1 MRTWF
6 AVAAAA
12 VLLAGC
18 GTAAAPSGSEV
29 PRGTVPAARAEPIRD
44 RALSLVRR
52 LVGEL
57 RPPHGT
63 RSVHLEKLP
72 PPLNQPQAPL
82 LPGWVRVT
90 ETLEAPARP
99 ESAWT
104 AMLARTP
111 LKGGPMEPGESAGTV
126 LPAPEPGIDVA
137 DFGVTLVQLSSST
150 VLIAVDAQAAWRPA
164 RTAAEHLNPAGFRS
178 VTISAQPW
186 QSRMT
191 KRTFT
196 AQADVARL
204 TSIINGGVPAPPSV
218 VGGMSCAPVA
228 IVYTLRFTPRTAA
241 GPSVDVT
248 LGACPHAY
256 GITVNGK
263 QQPSLWD
270 NGKLRTAAGNLLGI
284 RYPLGV

>member
-12 VLLAGC
+12 VLLTGC
-18 GTAAAPSGSEV
+18 GTATAQSGNEV
-29 PRGTVPAARAEPIRD
+29 PRGKVPAARAEPIRD
-44 RALSLVRR
+44 RALSLVWR

-57 RPPHGT
+57 RAPRGT

-111 LKGGPMEPGESAGTV
+111 LKGGPMEPGESAGAV

-137 DFGVTLVQLSSST
+137 NFGVTLVQLSSST
-150 VLIAVDAQAAWRPA
+150 VLIAVDALAAWQPA
-164 RTAAEHLNPAGFRS
+164 RTAAEHLNRPDSG
-178 VTISAQPW
+178 
-186 QSRMT
+186 
-191 KRTFT
+191 
-196 AQADVARL
+196 L
-204 TSIINGGVPAPPSV
+204 
-218 VGGMSCAPVA
+218 
-228 IVYTLRFTPRTAA
+228 
-241 GPSVDVT
+241 
-248 LGACPHAY
+248 
-256 GITVNGK
+256 
-263 QQPSLWD
+263 
-270 NGKLRTAAGNLLGI
+270 
-284 RYPLGV
+284 

>member
-1 MRTWF
+1 MRAWL

-12 VLLAGC
+12 VLLTGC
-18 GTAAAPSGSEV
+18 TAAAQSGNEV
-29 PRGTVPAARAEPIRD
+29 PRGKVPAAQAGLSRD
-44 RALSLVRR
+44 RALSLAWR

-90 ETLEAPARP
+90 ETLKAPAGP
-99 ESAWT
+99 KSAWT

-111 LKGGPMEPGESAGTV
+111 IKGGSMEPGESAVTV

-150 VLIAVDAQAAWRPA
+150 VLIAVNAQAAWLPA
-164 RTAAEHLNPAGFRS
+164 RTAAEHLNPAEFRS

-196 AQADVARL
+196 APADIARL
-204 TSIINGGVPAPPSV
+204 TSIINAGVPAPPSV
-218 VGGMSCAPVA
+218 AGGMSCAPVA
-228 IVYTLRFTPRTAA
+228 IVYTLRFTPRAA
-241 GPSVDVT
+241 PGPSAVVT
-248 LGACPHAY
+248 LGACPQAY
-256 GITVNGK
+256 AITVNGK
-263 QQPSLWD
+263 PQPSLWD
-270 NGKLRTAAGNLLGI
+270 NGKLRTAAGHLLKI

>member
-1 MRTWF
+1 
-6 AVAAAA
+6 
-12 VLLAGC
+12 
-18 GTAAAPSGSEV
+18 
-29 PRGTVPAARAEPIRD
+29 
-44 RALSLVRR
+44 
-52 LVGEL
+52 
-57 RPPHGT
+57 
-63 RSVHLEKLP
+63 
-72 PPLNQPQAPL
+72 
-82 LPGWVRVT
+82 
-90 ETLEAPARP
+90 
-99 ESAWT
+99 
-104 AMLARTP
+104 MLARTP
-111 LKGGPMEPGESAGTV
+111 LKGGPMEPGESAGAV

-164 RTAAEHLNPAGFRS
+164 RTAAEHLNPAEFRS

-186 QSRMT
+186 QARMT

-196 AQADVARL
+196 AQADIARL
-204 TSIINGGVPAPPSV
+204 TSIINAGVPAPPSV

-228 IVYTLRFTPRTAA
+228 IVYTLRFTPRAAA
-241 GPSVDVT
+241 GPPVVVT

-256 GITVNGK
+256 GITVNSK